1 MLRSLREKISR
12 IFRYSEAEEYP
23 RRYAVMNAFDGVMT
37 VLGIVLGSQLLGGGH
52 APHIVGAGVGAS
64 LAMGVSGASG
74 TYMAEMAEQE
84 RKIKEIEE
92 AMLTNLEDSILGRA
106 HRQAALI
113 SAMVDSLAAL
123 LAGLAVVS
131 PYAAAVA
138 GILTEAAAFYVSLLI
153 SFGMLFVLGVF
164 LGRVSGRNLILS
176 GFKALAFGVATLLLL
191 LLLNLLTPSA
201 G

>member
-52 APHIVGAGVGAS
+52 ASHIVGAGVGAS

-74 TYMAEMAEQE
+74 TYMAEIAEQE

-92 AMLTNLEDSILGRA
+92 AMLRDLEDSVLGRA

-113 SAMVDSLAAL
+113 SAIVDSLAAL

-131 PYAAAVA
+131 PYAAVVV
-138 GILTEAAAFYVSLLI
+138 GLLSEAAAFYLSLII
-153 SFGMLFVLGVF
+153 SFGMLFILGVF
-164 LGRVSGRNLILS
+164 LGKVSGRSLLLS

-191 LLLNLLTPSA
+191 LLLNFLAPSA